1 VVAGVARKQALLSK
15 PEEKVVLGRK
25 SKRIPR
31 IFIID
36 DSPVTVTVG
45 DKSYTCKSIVNTA
58 QGLLCVQYDGSAVLL
73 PQPQQQQVFTTPR
86 AQPV

>member
-1 VVAGVARKQALLSK
+1 VARVARKQALLSK
-15 PEEKVVLGRK
+15 PEEKVVLGR
-25 SKRIPR
+25 RGRRVPR

-36 DSPVTVTVG
+36 DSPVTITVG
-45 DKSYTCKSIVNTA
+45 DKTYTCKSVVSTA

-73 PQPQQQQVFTTPR
+73 PQPQQQQTPTAPM